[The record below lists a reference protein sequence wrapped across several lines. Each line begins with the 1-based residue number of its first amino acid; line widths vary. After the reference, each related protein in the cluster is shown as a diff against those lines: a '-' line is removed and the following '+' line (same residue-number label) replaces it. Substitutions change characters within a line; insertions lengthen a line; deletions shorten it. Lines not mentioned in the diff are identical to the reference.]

1 LIEKADPLRLFRI
14 GIRGVGAAVGAR
26 PDPDLA
32 ARLVSDGFVPGGVAR
47 VPDTVGAGKLNR
59 ENKKKSAGFRLFYI
73 LYIAAGFVFFAF
85 LMRDFPITQF
95 KDILL
100 FIALII
106 IADTAQISLPRGGA
120 SIYASSPVD
129 LASILL
135 FGAPAAALIEAVATL
150 LSEVFIQ
157 RRAAVRIAFN
167 VPLLILTVGLAGLT
181 YQSFGPVW
189 TSLDSPRFLVP
200 LFFCGLVYYL
210 VNTAS
215 ISTVIGLSDGKNPFF
230 VWKQNYMWNFFHI
243 FAFLPVAAIIA
254 LVYLKAGMWTIALF
268 VVPLFLARYT
278 FQLYIEMKEAHIN
291 TVAALTSA
299 LDANDPYTHGHSY
312 RVAQYAMRLGK
323 AMGLSS
329 KDLEILEYSALLHD
343 IGKIAVKKEVLHKAG
358 RLTEDEFKS
367 LKTHPSTGAD
377 IVENLKFLK
386 EAAVLVRHHH
396 EQPDGKGYP
405 EALKGDEIPV
415 GSRILLCADAFDA
428 MTSDR
433 PYRQGLP
440 LEKVL
445 EQFEK
450 YKGSQFDLDVANL
463 IIKMIKNREFPLIV
477 ETDPTTAIYDSLKER
492 L

>member
-1 LIEKADPLRLFRI
+1 LSQEIKNSSTAF
-14 GIRGVGAAVGAR
+14 
-26 PDPDLA
+26 
-32 ARLVSDGFVPGGVAR
+32 
-47 VPDTVGAGKLNR
+47 K
-59 ENKKKSAGFRLFYI
+59 LFYTAFV
-73 LYIAAGFVFFAF
+73 LFGFLFFAYM
-85 LMRDFPITQF
+85 MRDFPVTHF

-167 VPLLILTVGLAGLT
+167 VPLLILTVGLAGLV
-181 YQSFGPVW
+181 YESFGPTW
-189 TSLDSPRFLVP
+189 TSLDSPRFLIP
-200 LFFCGLVYYL
+200 LLVCGLVYYL

-215 ISTVIGLSDGKNPFF
+215 ISTIIGLSEGKNPFRI
-230 VWKQNYMWNFFHI
+230 WKLNYLWNFFHI
-243 FAFLPVAAIIA
+243 LAFLPVAAIIA
-254 LVYLKAGMWTIALF
+254 LVYLKSGMWTIALF

-312 RVAQYAMRLGK
+312 RVSRYAMRLGG

-343 IGKIAVKKEVLHKAG
+343 IGKIAIQKEILHKAG
-358 RLTEDEFKS
+358 RLTEDEFRS
-367 LKTHPSTGAD
+367 LKAHPSTGAD

-386 EAAVLVRHHH
+386 EAAVIVRHHH

-405 EALKGDEIPV
+405 EGLGGDEIPV

-433 PYRQGLP
+433 PYRKGLP
-440 LEKVL
+440 IDAVV
-445 EQFEK
+445 EQFEI
-450 YKGSQFDLDVANL
+450 YKGTQFDVDVANL
-463 IIKMIKNREFPLIV
+463 VIGMIRSGEFQLIV
-477 ETDPTTAIYDSLKER
+477 EADPTTAIYDSLKER
-492 L
+492 I

>member
-1 LIEKADPLRLFRI
+1 MNK
-14 GIRGVGAAVGAR
+14 
-26 PDPDLA
+26 
-32 ARLVSDGFVPGGVAR
+32 
-47 VPDTVGAGKLNR
+47 
-59 ENKKKSAGFRLFYI
+59 ENKKSSAGFRLFYVSFI
-73 LYIAAGFVFFAF
+73 IVGFVFFAY
-85 LMRDFPITQF
+85 LMRDFPVTHF

-100 FIALII
+100 FVALII

-167 VPLLILTVGLAGLT
+167 VPLLILTVGLAGVV
-181 YQSFGPVW
+181 YQSFGPRW
-189 TSLDSPRFLVP
+189 ASLESPRFLVP
-200 LFFCGLVYYL
+200 LLFCGLVYYL
-210 VNTAS
+210 VNTVS
-215 ISTVIGLSDGKNPFF
+215 ISTVIGLSDGKNPFR

-254 LVYLKAGMWTIALF
+254 LVYLKGGMWTIALF

-291 TVAALTSA
+291 TVSALTSA

-312 RVAQYAMRLGK
+312 RVSRYALGLGRT
-323 AMGLSS
+323 MGLSS

-343 IGKIAVKKEVLHKAG
+343 IGKIAIKKEILHKAG
-358 RLTEDEFKS
+358 RLTEEEFKS
-367 LKTHPSTGAD
+367 LKAHPSTGAD

-386 EAAVLVRHHH
+386 EAAVLVRYHH

-405 EALKGDEIPV
+405 EGLKGDGIPV
-415 GSRILLCADAFDA
+415 GSRILLCADAYDA

-433 PYRQGLP
+433 PYRKGLSIDKVIEQY
-440 LEKVL
+440 EKH
-445 EQFEK
+445 
-450 YKGSQFDLDVANL
+450 KGSQFDVDVANL
-463 IIKMIKNREFPLIV
+463 VIKMIKKSEFPLIV

>member
-1 LIEKADPLRLFRI
+1 MSQEI
-14 GIRGVGAAVGAR
+14 
-26 PDPDLA
+26 
-32 ARLVSDGFVPGGVAR
+32 
-47 VPDTVGAGKLNR
+47 
-59 ENKKKSAGFRLFYI
+59 KSSSTAFKLFYTAFV
-73 LYIAAGFVFFAF
+73 LFGFLFFAY
-85 LMRDFPITQF
+85 LMRDFPVTHF
-95 KDILL
+95 KDIRL

-167 VPLLILTVGLAGLT
+167 VPLLILTVGLAGLV
-181 YQSFGPVW
+181 YESFGSTW
-189 TSLDSPRFLVP
+189 TSLDSPRFLIP
-200 LFFCGLVYYL
+200 LLVCGLVYYL

-215 ISTVIGLSDGKNPFF
+215 ISTIIGLSEGKNPFRI
-230 VWKQNYMWNFFHI
+230 WKLNYLWNFFHI
-243 FAFLPVAAIIA
+243 LAFLPVAAIIA
-254 LVYLKAGMWTIALF
+254 LVYVKSGMWTIALF

-312 RVAQYAMRLGK
+312 RVSRYAMRLGS

-343 IGKIAVKKEVLHKAG
+343 IGKIAIQKEILHKAG
-358 RLTEDEFKS
+358 RLTDDEFRS
-367 LKTHPSTGAD
+367 LKAHPSTGAD

-386 EAAVLVRHHH
+386 EAAVIVRYHH

-405 EALKGDEIPV
+405 EGLTGDEIPV

-433 PYRQGLP
+433 PYRKGLP
-440 LEKVL
+440 IDAVV
-445 EQFEK
+445 EQFEI

-463 IIKMIKNREFPLIV
+463 VIGMVRSGEFQLIV
-477 ETDPTTAIYDSLKER
+477 EADPTTAIYDSLKER

>member
-1 LIEKADPLRLFRI
+1 
-14 GIRGVGAAVGAR
+14 
-26 PDPDLA
+26 
-32 ARLVSDGFVPGGVAR
+32 VPGGVAR
-47 VPDTVGAGKLNR
+47 APTTVGAGKLNR
-59 ENKKKSAGFRLFYI
+59 ENRKKSAGFRLFYV

-85 LMRDFPITQF
+85 LMREFPITQF

-312 RVAQYAMRLGK
+312 RVSQYALRLGK

-343 IGKIAVKKEVLHKAG
+343 IGKISVKKEVLHKAG
-358 RLTEDEFKS
+358 RLTDDEFKS

-386 EAAVLVRHHH
+386 EAAVLVRYHH

-440 LEKVL
+440 LENVL

-450 YKGSQFDLDVANL
+450 HKGSQFDLDVANL
-463 IIKMIKNREFPLIV
+463 IIKMIKDREFPLIV